1 MDTTLVDMSAC
12 AYNMHTRKNDSAHGL
27 EQVGPRGVLAP
38 EPNARALSLAALI
51 AVSCAL
57 IWGVPGQEQTALQSV
72 AHLTHGTTSLAT
84 HSKISV
90 ASHGTASLA
99 TARAHLAA
107 KAGLEDGDKNEWV
120 DNYGQDEEASDTA
133 DALTHNAKKRLL
145 LAALVKEVSQMKRQ
159 MVGDER
165 LVPHQPHRLVNRP
178 VRQLPKRDGTDRL
191 EHHVKVQANELKAEG
206 KEIRF
211 LEDTMS
217 EQKTKGARFVSYVG
231 KTLASAG
238 FTGSSRERL
247 RLKEERRNL
256 AAGWAALDKKRAA
269 RAAHKQA
276 EDEEFAAISR
286 RLQELEKRQ
295 EEDTVMASS
304 RRGAHDQNMK
314 VSASVLRPDVDGL
327 QILQP
332 HSRHMQTFR
341 QICADIARKVQVL
354 HGLVGTL
361 RQQGDGGR
369 GRADAENEAR
379 GGRREDK
386 GAEQSRDGEG
396 YTGQEARK
404 IDEAQQSRHY
414 SSRLH
419 QHAAMRVADRRQ
431 GSQLDFRPPP
441 YPHPPGHGRPGQGGA
456 REQQEHQQG
465 QQDLSRNQ
473 HRRAV
478 ERSDEERERR
488 NLDDNLLYYNKAEE
502 VREARGD
509 LTRRDDRWGDF
520 RRLRR
525 DSLARGAFGG
535 VGRVG
540 DGVHVVH
547 AEERG
552 DMTSAADMP
561 HMSLP
566 AVFPSD
572 LHN

>member
-1 MDTTLVDMSAC
+1 
-12 AYNMHTRKNDSAHGL
+12 MHTRKNDSAHGL
-27 EQVGPRGVLAP
+27 EQVRPRGLLVP

-57 IWGVPGQEQTALQSV
+57 IWRVPGQEQTALQSV

-84 HSKISV
+84 HSTNSV

-107 KAGLEDGDKNEWV
+107 KAGLEDGDKNNWL
-120 DNYGQDEEASDTA
+120 DNYGQDEEASDTV
-133 DALTHNAKKRLL
+133 DALMHNAKKRLS
-145 LAALVKEVSQMKRQ
+145 LAALLKEVLQMKRR
-159 MVGDER
+159 MVGDES
-165 LVPHQPHRLVNRP
+165 LVPDQPQRLVNRP
-178 VRQLPKRDGTDRL
+178 VRQLPKRDGTDSV

-217 EQKTKGARFVSYVG
+217 AHKSNGASFVSYLG

-295 EEDTVMASS
+295 EEDSVMASS

-314 VSASVLRPDVDGL
+314 VSASVLRPHVDGL
-327 QILQP
+327 QILLP
-332 HSRHMQTFR
+332 PSRHMQTFR
-341 QICADIARKVQVL
+341 ETCADMARKMQVL

-386 GAEQSRDGEG
+386 GAEQSRDGRG
-396 YTGQEARK
+396 YSAQEARR
-404 IDEAQQSRHY
+404 IDEAEQSTHY

-419 QHAAMRVADRRQ
+419 QQAAMRVEDRRQ

-465 QQDLSRNQ
+465 QQVLSRNQ

-478 ERSDEERERR
+478 ERSDGERERR
-488 NLDDNLLYYNKAEE
+488 NLDDDLLYYNKAEE

-509 LTRRDDRWGDF
+509 LARRDDMWGDF

>member
-1 MDTTLVDMSAC
+1 
-12 AYNMHTRKNDSAHGL
+12 
-27 EQVGPRGVLAP
+27 
-38 EPNARALSLAALI
+38 
-51 AVSCAL
+51 
-57 IWGVPGQEQTALQSV
+57 
-72 AHLTHGTTSLAT
+72 LTHGTTSLAT
-84 HSKISV
+84 HSKNSV

-133 DALTHNAKKRLL
+133 DALTHNAKKRLS

-314 VSASVLRPDVDGL
+314 V
-327 QILQP
+327 
-332 HSRHMQTFR
+332 
-341 QICADIARKVQVL
+341 L

-386 GAEQSRDGEG
+386 GAEQSRVGEG
-396 YTGQEARK
+396 YTAQEARR
-404 IDEAQQSRHY
+404 IDEAEQSRHY

-419 QHAAMRVADRRQ
+419 QHAAIRVADRRQ

-456 REQQEHQQG
+456 RAQQEHQQA
-465 QQDLSRNQ
+465 QQHLSRNQ

>member
-1 MDTTLVDMSAC
+1 
-12 AYNMHTRKNDSAHGL
+12 MHTRKNDSAHGL
-27 EQVGPRGVLAP
+27 EQVRPRGVLVP

-57 IWGVPGQEQTALQSV
+57 IWRVPGQEQTALQSV

-84 HSKISV
+84 HSTNSV

-107 KAGLEDGDKNEWV
+107 KAGLEDGDKNNWL
-120 DNYGQDEEASDTA
+120 DNYGQDEEASDTV
-133 DALTHNAKKRLL
+133 DALMHNAKKRLS
-145 LAALVKEVSQMKRQ
+145 LAALLKEVLQMKRR
-159 MVGDER
+159 MVGDES
-165 LVPHQPHRLVNRP
+165 LVPDQPQRLVNRP
-178 VRQLPKRDGTDRL
+178 VRQLPKRDGTDSV
-191 EHHVKVQANELKAEG
+191 EHDVKVQANELKAEG

-217 EQKTKGARFVSYVG
+217 AHKSNGASFVSYLG

-286 RLQELEKRQ
+286 RLQDLEKRQ

-332 HSRHMQTFR
+332 PSRHMQTFR
-341 QICADIARKVQVL
+341 ETCADMARKVQVL

-386 GAEQSRDGEG
+386 GAEQSRDGRG
-396 YTGQEARK
+396 YSAQEARR
-404 IDEAQQSRHY
+404 IDEAEQSTHY

-419 QHAAMRVADRRQ
+419 QQAAMRVEDRRQ

-488 NLDDNLLYYNKAEE
+488 NLDEDLLYYNKAEE

-509 LTRRDDRWGDF
+509 LARRDDMWGDF

>member
-1 MDTTLVDMSAC
+1 
-12 AYNMHTRKNDSAHGL
+12 L
-27 EQVGPRGVLAP
+27 EQVRPRGVLVP

-57 IWGVPGQEQTALQSV
+57 IWRVPGQEQTALQSV

-84 HSKISV
+84 HSTNSV

-107 KAGLEDGDKNEWV
+107 KAGLEDGDKNNWL
-120 DNYGQDEEASDTA
+120 DNYGQDEEASDTV
-133 DALTHNAKKRLL
+133 DALMHNAKKRLS
-145 LAALVKEVSQMKRQ
+145 LAALLKEVLQMKRR
-159 MVGDER
+159 MVGDES
-165 LVPHQPHRLVNRP
+165 LVPDQPQRLVNRP
-178 VRQLPKRDGTDRL
+178 VRQLPKRDGTDSV

-217 EQKTKGARFVSYVG
+217 AHKSNGASFVSYLG

-286 RLQELEKRQ
+286 RLQDLEKRQ

-332 HSRHMQTFR
+332 PSRHMQTFR
-341 QICADIARKVQVL
+341 ETCADMARKMQVL

-386 GAEQSRDGEG
+386 GAEQSRDGRG
-396 YTGQEARK
+396 YSAQEARR
-404 IDEAQQSRHY
+404 IDEAEQSTHY

-419 QHAAMRVADRRQ
+419 QQAAMRVEDRRQ

-488 NLDDNLLYYNKAEE
+488 NLDEDLLYYNKAEE

-509 LTRRDDRWGDF
+509 LARRDDMWGDF